1 MPAKGEE
8 LKMEVLEYLNRHN
21 TMTLATAHDNAPWA
35 ATVFYANDGFTLYF
49 ISSPNACLHCQNIAR
64 NPHVAITIDE
74 DYSLE
79 NPNDWRKVK
88 GVQMEGVAEM
98 LTADE
103 EISRAV
109 KVYAR
114 KYPFTALYLKAM
126 FSVPGVMSFLNKLAD
141 KLKFIPDF
149 TASSENKFYKVT
161 PTRIWF
167 VDNETSFE
175 KRQEVIF

>member
-1 MPAKGEE
+1 
-8 LKMEVLEYLNRHN
+8 
-21 TMTLATAHDNAPWA
+21 
-35 ATVFYANDGFTLYF
+35 
-49 ISSPNACLHCQNIAR
+49 IAR

-149 TASSENKFYKVT
+149 TASSENKFYKAT